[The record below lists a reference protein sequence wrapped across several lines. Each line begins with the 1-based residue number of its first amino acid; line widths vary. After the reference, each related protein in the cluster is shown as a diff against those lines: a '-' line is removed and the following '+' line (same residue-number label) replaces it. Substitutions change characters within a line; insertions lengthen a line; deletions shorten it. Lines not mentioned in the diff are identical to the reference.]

1 MCIISNM
8 FWDRV
13 KKKFEE
19 RYRQKGGSETENNE
33 VSDKFFSH
41 KKEFTP
47 REKLLHF
54 TLKENK
60 YLSGNEKAAFD
71 KIHGTIVYMQK
82 FLKDPVVFG
91 LSQIDKNF
99 LDNIDKRIEILT
111 YFHNVAHIRTKSTA
125 YLYQVLKFLTAILE
139 EVNEYSD
146 DAYIDIFTVKKY
158 TTHLVPKWFPLHDLL
173 LEVVEVYKKLY
184 FESKEYENYEK
195 SIDGIPNIYYRSGI
209 DEDFIHNRN
218 ILNIDDNIEKWVM
231 DFKIEKNKYL
241 VGEYGILYDKLYEAV
256 IFLQN
261 YLKDPV
267 EFGLANI
274 DKRFLDEHRREILIH
289 LHHDKNNEDDA
300 TLYYLLKFLILL
312 IVSVNEY
319 SSKIFI
325 TVKSLEDIYDDLPEY
340 LPVYNM
346 IQDISKMYV
355 NLYKDVFTGECEH
368 DEYEWIFEDESELEY
383 IYLSSYDNIE
393 DDIESD
399 NDNDNENY
407 DDEYDD
413 DNDYDEEYEYEED
426 NEAYESRRIIE
437 EAKHDAMSS
446 YIQEKMAEIQANP
459 LNAEK
464 INREIMEKMGN
475 LGFIDTDMHA
485 DIIKLQRVK
494 ANAYMNLFQLDYEDF
509 FKLTKHELI
518 SYNNKAEKILD
529 NMINILLS
537 KEHIISNEYETNIKI
552 DEEIITLTR
561 TREFL
566 SLLIDEDS
574 NIKIVVLTPYY
585 FSDNNEKVIGF
596 ASDNI
601 GKKNGVFE
609 VFNFRD
615 IIYSLMIVDSVDAK
629 FINKFDITIKLYY
642 ALLFGAYSMNN
653 RNYNAVDKGYLS
665 DEEIEEVIS
674 KRNIYSLYNMVN
686 LALISS
692 VYTHGDN
699 RITSLESIELDA
711 KSALLNCKEPVCEIF
726 IIEEYDDELNVLAYK
741 SCVYKNNNKWITN
754 NVEEMIDSIMQGN
767 RMIDL

>member
-1 MCIISNM
+1 MSNM

-19 RYRQKGGSETENNE
+19 RYSQKGSSETENNE
-33 VSDKFFSH
+33 VSDNLFSH
-41 KKEFTP
+41 KKGELTP
-47 REKLLHF
+47 REKLLYF
-54 TLKENK
+54 ALKENK
-60 YLSGNEKAAFD
+60 HLSGDEKAAFD
-71 KIHGTIVYMQK
+71 KIHGTIIYMQK
-82 FLKDPVVFG
+82 FLKDPVAFG
-91 LSQIDKNF
+91 LSQVDKNL
-99 LDNIDKRIEILT
+99 LDNMDKKIEILT
-111 YFHNVAHIRTKSTA
+111 YFYNVAHIRTKSTA
-125 YLYQVLKFLTAILE
+125 YLYQVLKFLTSILE

-146 DAYIDIFTVKKY
+146 DAYLDIFTVKKY
-158 TTHLVPKWFPLHDLL
+158 TTCLVPKWFPLHDLL
-173 LEVVEVYKKLY
+173 LEVVEVYKKMY
-184 FESKEYENYEK
+184 FESKEYENYEE
-195 SIDGIPNIYYRSGI
+195 SIDGIPNMYYRSGI
-209 DEDFIHNRN
+209 DENFIHNRN
-218 ILNIDDNIEKWVM
+218 ILNIDDDNIEKWVM

-241 VGEYGILYDKLYEAV
+241 VGEYSVLYDKLYEAV

-274 DKRFLDEHRREILIH
+274 DKRFLEEHRREILIH

-312 IVSVNEY
+312 IVSINEY

-340 LPVYNM
+340 LPAYNM

-355 NLYKDVFTGECEH
+355 NLYKDVFTGELEH

-383 IYLSSYDNIE
+383 IYLNSYDNIE

-399 NDNDNENY
+399 NDDN
-407 DDEYDD
+407 DEYDED
-413 DNDYDEEYEYEED
+413 YDYDEDDEYEED
-426 NEAYESRRIIE
+426 NEAYESRRVIE

-464 INREIMEKMGN
+464 INREIMEKMGS
-475 LGFIDTDMHA
+475 LGFIDADMQA
-485 DIIKLQRVK
+485 DITKLQRVK
-494 ANAYMNLFQLDYEDF
+494 ANAYMNLFQLNYDEF
-509 FKLTKHELI
+509 FKLTKQELI

-529 NMINILLS
+529 NMINILLY
-537 KEHIISNEYETNIKI
+537 EAHIISNEDETNIKI
-552 DEEIITLTR
+552 DEETIILTR

-574 NIKIVVLTPYY
+574 NIKIVMLTPYY

-601 GKKNGVFE
+601 VKKDGVFE

-615 IIYSLMIVDSVDAK
+615 IIYSLMIVDSVDAE

-642 ALLFGAYSMNN
+642 TLLFGAYSMNN
-653 RNYNAVDKGYLS
+653 RNYYAADKEYLS
-665 DEEIEEVIS
+665 DEEIEEVMS
-674 KRNIYSLYNMVN
+674 KRTIYSLYNMVN

-711 KSALLNCKEPVCEIF
+711 KKALLSCKEPVCEIF
-726 IIEEYDDELNVLAYK
+726 IVEECDDELNVLAYK
-741 SCVYKNNNKWITN
+741 SCVYKNNNKWITDN
-754 NVEEMIDSIMQGN
+754 IKEMINSIMQGN
-767 RMIDL
+767 RMIEL

>member
-1 MCIISNM
+1 MSNM

-19 RYRQKGGSETENNE
+19 RYNQNSSSEIENNK
-33 VSDKFFSH
+33 VSDTLFSH
-41 KKEFTP
+41 KKEELTP
-47 REKLLHF
+47 REKLLCF
-54 TLKENK
+54 TLKKNK
-60 YLSGNEKAAFD
+60 HLSGDEKIAFD
-71 KIHGTIVYMQK
+71 KIYDTIIYMQK

-91 LSQIDKNF
+91 LSQVDKNL

-111 YFHNVAHIRTKSTA
+111 YFHNAAHIRTKSTA

-158 TTHLVPKWFPLHDLL
+158 TTCLVPKWFPLHDLL

-184 FESKEYENYEK
+184 FESKEYENYEE

-218 ILNIDDNIEKWVM
+218 ILNIDDDNIEKWVM

-241 VGEYGILYDKLYEAV
+241 VGEYGVLYDKLYEAV

-312 IVSVNEY
+312 IISINEY

-325 TVKSLEDIYDDLPEY
+325 TVKGLEDIYDDLPEY

-355 NLYKDVFTGECEH
+355 NLYKDVFTGELEH
-368 DEYEWIFEDESELEY
+368 NEYEWIFEDESELEY
-383 IYLSSYDNIE
+383 IYLNSYDNIE

-399 NDNDNENY
+399 NDDDNENY
-407 DDEYDD
+407 DDEYEDD
-413 DNDYDEEYEYEED
+413 DDYDEDDEY

-464 INREIMEKMGN
+464 INREIMEKMGS
-475 LGFIDTDMHA
+475 LGFIDADMHA
-485 DIIKLQRVK
+485 DITKLQRVK

-529 NMINILLS
+529 NMINILLYE
-537 KEHIISNEYETNIKI
+537 EHIISNEYETNIKI
-552 DEEIITLTR
+552 DEETITLTR

-566 SLLIDEDS
+566 SLLIDEYS
-574 NIKIVVLTPYY
+574 NIKIVMLTPYY

-601 GKKNGVFE
+601 GKKDGVFE

-653 RNYNAVDKGYLS
+653 RNYYAADKEYLS

-711 KSALLNCKEPVCEIF
+711 KKALLSCKEPVCEIF
-726 IIEEYDDELNVLAYK
+726 IVEECDDEVNVLAYK
-741 SCVYKNNNKWITN
+741 SCVYKNDNKWITN
-754 NVEEMIDSIMQGN
+754 NIKEMIDSIMQGN
-767 RMIDL
+767 RMIEL